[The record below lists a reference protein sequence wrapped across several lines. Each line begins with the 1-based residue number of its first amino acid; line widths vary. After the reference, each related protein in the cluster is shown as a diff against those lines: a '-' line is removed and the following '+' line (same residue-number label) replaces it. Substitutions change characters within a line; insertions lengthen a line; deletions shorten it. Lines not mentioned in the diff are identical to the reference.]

1 MKFTEPWER
10 QRLCSLLENAVSREA
25 MMWKAYVPKKPSPQ
39 DTDISP
45 AQRDEAVRWLAE
57 VHGSLQLYPE
67 TLALAV
73 SILDRFLGPIKA
85 RPKYLRCIAI
95 ACFFLAAKTC
105 EEDELVP
112 PLSVLAGSSG
122 CDCTVSEIRRMERVI
137 LDKLHWNLHT
147 ATPLHFLQIFH
158 ALLVCG
164 GSMVLVG
171 GSRSQHLSLLTRRLH
186 HCLAD
191 HTLTQVRGSMLA
203 LSLISLELESCCS
216 DWLILTIDLLSK
228 AKMDS
233 RELIRCR
240 EQLSRRLSTQRASLP
255 PNTLYI
261 YHPRQDPPRRAPPP
275 PAPGSTLSTV
285 EVMEVDDFFDGIKRL
300 YNEESEP
307 PAGSVSPCPPLQPIP
322 AP

>member
-73 SILDRFLGPIKA
+73 SILDRFLGPIK
-85 RPKYLRCIAI
+85 
-95 ACFFLAAKTC
+95 
-105 EEDELVP
+105 LVP